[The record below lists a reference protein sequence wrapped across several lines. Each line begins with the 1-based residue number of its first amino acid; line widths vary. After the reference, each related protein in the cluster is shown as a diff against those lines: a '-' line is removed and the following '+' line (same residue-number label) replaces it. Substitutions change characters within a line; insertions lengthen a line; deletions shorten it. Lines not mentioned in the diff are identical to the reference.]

1 MSLLTRCAET
11 SETHENCLP
20 MVEGGEQGGELLT
33 GRESEGGFWRAGD
46 VLCLDVGA
54 GYMSVFVKLH

>member
-1 MSLLTRCAET
+1 
-11 SETHENCLP
+11 